1 MSKVRPRRLAAA
13 AIAAVAVLATTWT
26 AAASPARRA
35 ASRGPVVTI
44 GSTDLG
50 SVLIDGRG
58 RTLYL
63 YAPDKNTST
72 CYGQCASF
80 WPPLLTKGKPVAG
93 ADVNAKLLGT
103 AKRSDGKLQVTY
115 AGHPLYRFAKDEDA
129 GDLNGQDVE
138 DVWYAIGPDGKRI
151 TDEVPPPTLAV
162 ADSGLG
168 KIVTDAKGMTLYLF
182 KRDVGTT
189 SNCYG
194 QCATNWPPLIL
205 DPSAR
210 LIAGKGLD
218 SSLLGTTQRTDG
230 SMQVTYN
237 GHPLYHYFKDTKP
250 GDTVGQ
256 GVGTIWFVVSP
267 SGQQIGP

>member
-1 MSKVRPRRLAAA
+1 MALAVLLAAA
-13 AIAAVAVLATTWT
+13 GTMVVAWAVA
-26 AAASPARRA
+26 AAQPRQAEKAGA
-35 ASRGPVVTI
+35 VVKVSSTLI
-44 GSTDLG
+44 GELL
-50 SVLIDGRG
+50 VDGQG
-58 RTLYL
+58 HTLYV
-63 YAPDKNTST
+63 YSPDRKNRST

-103 AKRSDGKLQVTY
+103 AKRLDGKLQVTY
-115 AGHPLYRFAKDEDA
+115 AGHPLYRFAKDDDA